1 MSWFSRMLRG
11 NSHSQLE
18 TPEDEKY
25 PEGKG
30 GVLKAKTADFVLNK
44 GEKLGIHL
52 TDNNIITKIDAGSI
66 AERDANFKV
75 GDTIVAVN
83 GESADGLE
91 VAEMIKDMDAVSLTV
106 TRKRNSVRVSVR
118 RRYML
123 PAPPSTLRCSCGSL
137 MFCPA
142 HARRIPTRRGAA
154 QSRGPQTTPTR
165 TATTR
170 ARRDDKRRSSALSRR
185 PRSCG
190 PNLARGCHR
199 GVCVCVW

>member
-123 PAPPSTLRCSCGSL
+123 PTPPSTSGAAAEASCSVPRMLAESRLAEGPLRVV
-137 MFCPA
+137 
-142 HARRIPTRRGAA
+142 ARRQPQQGRRRRGRGGTTSDVAA
-154 QSRGPQTTPTR
+154 PSPGVLVPATR
-165 TATTR
+165 I
-170 ARRDDKRRSSALSRR
+170 
-185 PRSCG
+185 
-190 PNLARGCHR
+190 
-199 GVCVCVW
+199 